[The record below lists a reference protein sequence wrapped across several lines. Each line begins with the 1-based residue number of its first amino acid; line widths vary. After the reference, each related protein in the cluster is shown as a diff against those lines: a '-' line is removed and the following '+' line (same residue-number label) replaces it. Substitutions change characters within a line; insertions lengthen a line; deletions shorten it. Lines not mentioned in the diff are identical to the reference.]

1 MAKKKTKG
9 VSLVGLIFAIVV
21 LAATIIS
28 GVSFCL
34 DLFKIDV
41 NIKQLETII
50 KIQDLGFDRG
60 EEIFFLVSWIIGL
73 VGLFVALVGEA
84 GKVFKKNVNYIIII
98 GSLIALVGGV
108 LEIIAGYNYVKFLN
122 DTFNN
127 PIYVPTITVEIGVW
141 LSSIAGIGGGLFGL
155 LSCTDRKSVV

>member
-98 GSLIALVGGV
+98 GSLIAIVGGV

-155 LSCTDRKSVV
+155 LSCTKICR

>member
-73 VGLFVALVGEA
+73 VGLFVTLVGEA

-155 LSCTDRKSVV
+155 LSCTKICR

>member
-60 EEIFFLVSWIIGL
+60 EEIFFLVSWIIGR

-155 LSCTDRKSVV
+155 LSCTKICR

>member
-98 GSLIALVGGV
+98 GSLIALVCGV

-155 LSCTDRKSVV
+155 LSCTKICR

>member
-50 KIQDLGFDRG
+50 KIQVLGFDRG
-60 EEIFFLVSWIIGL
+60 EEMFFLVSWIIGL

-98 GSLIALVGGV
+98 GSLISLVGGV

-155 LSCTDRKSVV
+155 LSCTKICR

>member
-98 GSLIALVGGV
+98 GSLIALIGGV

-155 LSCTDRKSVV
+155 LSCTKICR

>member
-98 GSLIALVGGV
+98 GSLIALGGGV

-155 LSCTDRKSVV
+155 LSCTKICR

>member
-1 MAKKKTKG
+1 MVKKKTKG

-155 LSCTDRKSVV
+155 LSCTKICR

>member
-108 LEIIAGYNYVKFLN
+108 LEIIAGYNYVKFLM
-122 DTFNN
+122 
-127 PIYVPTITVEIGVW
+127 IHLII
-141 LSSIAGIGGGLFGL
+141 LFMFQPL
-155 LSCTDRKSVV
+155 Q

>member
-1 MAKKKTKG
+1 MAKKKKKG

-34 DLFKIDV
+34 DLFKIDI

-155 LSCTDRKSVV
+155 LSCTKICR

>member
-98 GSLIALVGGV
+98 GS
-108 LEIIAGYNYVKFLN
+108 
-122 DTFNN
+122 
-127 PIYVPTITVEIGVW
+127 
-141 LSSIAGIGGGLFGL
+141 
-155 LSCTDRKSVV
+155 

>member
-28 GVSFCL
+28 GFSFCL

-155 LSCTDRKSVV
+155 LSCTKICR

>member
-1 MAKKKTKG
+1 MN
-9 VSLVGLIFAIVV
+9 F
-21 LAATIIS
+21 
-28 GVSFCL
+28 
-34 DLFKIDV
+34 DDV

-155 LSCTDRKSVV
+155 LSCTKICR

>member
-122 DTFNN
+122 NTFNN

-155 LSCTDRKSVV
+155 LSCTKICR

>member
-122 DTFNN
+122 GTFNN

-155 LSCTDRKSVV
+155 LSCTKICR

>member
-108 LEIIAGYNYVKFLN
+108 LEIISGYNYVKFLN

-155 LSCTDRKSVV
+155 LSCTKICR

>member
-60 EEIFFLVSWIIGL
+60 EEIFFLVSWIISL

-155 LSCTDRKSVV
+155 LSCTKICR

>member
-98 GSLIALVGGV
+98 GSLIM
-108 LEIIAGYNYVKFLN
+108 
-122 DTFNN
+122 
-127 PIYVPTITVEIGVW
+127 
-141 LSSIAGIGGGLFGL
+141 
-155 LSCTDRKSVV
+155 

>member
-50 KIQDLGFDRG
+50 KIQDLCFDRG

-155 LSCTDRKSVV
+155 LSCTKICR

>member
-50 KIQDLGFDRG
+50 KIHDLGCDRG

-155 LSCTDRKSVV
+155 LSCTKICR

>member
-21 LAATIIS
+21 LVATIIS

-155 LSCTDRKSVV
+155 LSCTKICR

>member
-28 GVSFCL
+28 GLSFCL

-155 LSCTDRKSVV
+155 LSCTKICR

>member
-73 VGLFVALVGEA
+73 VALVGEA

-155 LSCTDRKSVV
+155 LSCTKICR

>member
-73 VGLFVALVGEA
+73 VGLFVALFGEA

-155 LSCTDRKSVV
+155 LSCTKICR

>member
-9 VSLVGLIFAIVV
+9 VSLVGLIFSIVV

-155 LSCTDRKSVV
+155 LSCTKICR

>member
-60 EEIFFLVSWIIGL
+60 EKIFFLVSWIIGL

-155 LSCTDRKSVV
+155 LSCTKICR

>member
-84 GKVFKKNVNYIIII
+84 GKIFKKNVNYIIII

-155 LSCTDRKSVV
+155 LSCTKICR

>member
-84 GKVFKKNVNYIIII
+84 GKVFKKNVNSIIII

-155 LSCTDRKSVV
+155 LSCTKICR

>member
-9 VSLVGLIFAIVV
+9 VSLVGLILAIVV

-155 LSCTDRKSVV
+155 LSCTKICR

>member
-141 LSSIAGIGGGLFGL
+141 LSSIAGIGGGWFGL
-155 LSCTDRKSVV
+155 LSCTKSCR

>member
-73 VGLFVALVGEA
+73 VGLFVALVGET

-155 LSCTDRKSVV
+155 LSCTKICR

>member
-60 EEIFFLVSWIIGL
+60 EEIFFLVSWIICL

-155 LSCTDRKSVV
+155 LSCTKICR

>member
-127 PIYVPTITVEIGVW
+127 HIYVPTITVEIGVW

-155 LSCTDRKSVV
+155 LSCTKICR

>member
-84 GKVFKKNVNYIIII
+84 GKAFKKNVNYIIII

-155 LSCTDRKSVV
+155 LSCTKICR

>member
-73 VGLFVALVGEA
+73 VGLFVALVVEA

-155 LSCTDRKSVV
+155 LSCTKICR

>member
-98 GSLIALVGGV
+98 VSLIALVGGV

-155 LSCTDRKSVV
+155 LSCTKICR

>member
-127 PIYVPTITVEIGVW
+127 PIMFPTITVEIGVW

-155 LSCTDRKSVV
+155 LSCTKICR

>member
-50 KIQDLGFDRG
+50 KIKDLGFDRG

-155 LSCTDRKSVV
+155 LSCTKICR

>member
-73 VGLFVALVGEA
+73 VGLFVALVSEA

-155 LSCTDRKSVV
+155 LSCTKICR

>member
-84 GKVFKKNVNYIIII
+84 GKVFKKNVNNIIII

-155 LSCTDRKSVV
+155 LSCTKICR